1 MKIKFLALAAAMMI
15 STTSFAQFSQS
26 KSSSSSSNEIS
37 KGWNSL
43 YVQYNSIGTSYSL
56 SSFNNKYEDYG
67 DEYQKAIDNSGM
79 SDKLNAFTIGYNR
92 AINLT
97 PSTPLYLEIG
107 AALQYAFYSDE
118 ATEKDHYEEV
128 TLKYTANMLTAK
140 VPVSLLYHIDIP
152 NSDFAIE
159 PFVGIDFKYNI
170 LGSAKQKLTEIEEHI
185 NAGGYYPDY
194 GNSGSNYNNDDD
206 VYEETTKINN
216 IFDKKKCNGHQANRF
231 QAGWHVGANFVY
243 KKAFIGISY
252 GQDFSKFHDDIDLK
266 FNTLS
271 ATLGCRF

>member
-1 MKIKFLALAAAMMI
+1 MKIKFLALVAAMMI

-26 KSSSSSSNEIS
+26 KNFSNSSNEIS

-56 SSFNNKYEDYG
+56 SSFNDRYDDYG
-67 DEYQKAIDNSGM
+67 DEYQKAIDNSGL
-79 SDKLNAFTIGYNR
+79 SEKLNAFSIGYNR
-92 AINLT
+92 TINLT
-97 PSTPLYLEIG
+97 PSAPLYLEIG
-107 AALQYAFYSDE
+107 AALQYAFYSDDYSDDYSNYYYKF
-118 ATEKDHYEEV
+118 TGS
-128 TLKYTANMLTAK
+128 MLTAK
-140 VPVSLLYHIDIP
+140 VPVSLLYHVAIP

-159 PFVGIDFKYNI
+159 PFAGIDFKYNI
-170 LGSAKQKLTEIEEHI
+170 IGTAKAKSENT
-185 NAGGYYPDY
+185 
-194 GNSGSNYNNDDD
+194 YNNKT
-206 VYEETTKINN
+206 YEEKIDN
-216 IFDKKKCNGHQANRF
+216 IFDKKDCDGHQANRF

>member
-1 MKIKFLALAAAMMI
+1 MKIKFLALVAAMMI

-26 KSSSSSSNEIS
+26 KSTSNSSNEIS

-56 SSFNNKYEDYG
+56 SSFNDRYDDYG
-67 DEYQKAIDNSGM
+67 DEYQKAIDNSGL
-79 SDKLNAFTIGYNR
+79 SEKLNAFSIGYNR
-92 AINLT
+92 TINLT
-97 PSTPLYLEIG
+97 PSAPLYLEIG

-118 ATEKDHYEEV
+118 VGQEV
-128 TLKYTANMLTAK
+128 TLKYTGNMLTAK
-140 VPVSLLYHIDIP
+140 VPVSLLYHVAIP

-159 PFVGIDFKYNI
+159 PFAGIDFKYNI
-170 LGSAKQKLTEIEEHI
+170 IGTAKAKSEET
-185 NAGGYYPDY
+185 
-194 GNSGSNYNNDDD
+194 YNNKTYKD
-206 VYEETTKINN
+206 EEKIDN
-216 IFDKKKCNGHQANRF
+216 IFDKKDCDGHQANRF

>member
-1 MKIKFLALAAAMMI
+1 MKIKFLALVAAMMI

-26 KSSSSSSNEIS
+26 KSSSNSSNEIS

-56 SSFNNKYEDYG
+56 SSFNDRDEDYG
-67 DEYQKAIDNSGM
+67 DEYQKAIDNSGL
-79 SDKLNAFTIGYNR
+79 SDKLNAFSIGYNR

-97 PSTPLYLEIG
+97 PSTPLYLKVG

-118 ATEKDHYEEV
+118 TTDHDVEV
-128 TLKYTANMLTAK
+128 TLKFTANMLTAK

-170 LGSAKQKLTEIEEHI
+170 IGTAKRTYK
-185 NAGGYYPDY
+185 YY
-194 GNSGSNYNNDDD
+194 GK
-206 VYEETTKINN
+206 TKKDKIDN
-216 IFDKKKCNGHQANRF
+216 IFDKKKCDGHQANRF

>member
-1 MKIKFLALAAAMMI
+1 MKIKFLALVAAMMI

-26 KSSSSSSNEIS
+26 KSSSNSSNEIS

-56 SSFNNKYEDYG
+56 SSFNDRYEDYG
-67 DEYQKAIDNSGM
+67 DEYQKAIDNSGL
-79 SDKLNAFTIGYNR
+79 SDKLNAFSIGYNR

-97 PSTPLYLEIG
+97 PSAPLYLEVG

-170 LGSAKQKLTEIEEHI
+170 LGSVKQKLTEIKEYV
-185 NAGGYYPDY
+185 GTGSGYY
-194 GNSGSNYNNDDD
+194 DD
-206 VYEETTKINN
+206 EKTTKINN
-216 IFDKKKCNGHQANRF
+216 IFDKKKCDGHQANRF

>member
-1 MKIKFLALAAAMMI
+1 MKIKFLALVAAMMI

-26 KSSSSSSNEIS
+26 KNFSNSSNEIS

-56 SSFNNKYEDYG
+56 SSFNDRYDDYG
-67 DEYQKAIDNSGM
+67 DEYQKAIDNSGL
-79 SDKLNAFTIGYNR
+79 SEKLNAFSIGYNR
-92 AINLT
+92 TINLT
-97 PSTPLYLEIG
+97 PSAPLYLEIG

-118 ATEKDHYEEV
+118 VGQEV
-128 TLKYTANMLTAK
+128 TLKYTGNMLTAK
-140 VPVSLLYHIDIP
+140 VPVSLLYHVAIP

-159 PFVGIDFKYNI
+159 PFAGIDFKYNI
-170 LGSAKQKLTEIEEHI
+170 IGTAKAKSEET
-185 NAGGYYPDY
+185 
-194 GNSGSNYNNDDD
+194 YNNKTYKD
-206 VYEETTKINN
+206 EEKIDN
-216 IFDKKKCNGHQANRF
+216 IFDKKDCDGHQANRF

>member
-56 SSFNNKYEDYG
+56 SSFNDRDYDYG
-67 DEYQKAIDNSGM
+67 DKYQKAIDNSGL
-79 SDKLNAFTIGYNR
+79 SEKLNAFSIGYNR

-97 PSTPLYLEIG
+97 PSTPLYLEVG

-118 ATEKDHYEEV
+118 VDLDDYRET
-128 TLKYTANMLTAK
+128 TLKITGSMLTAK
-140 VPVSLLYHIDIP
+140 IPVSLLYHVAIP

-159 PFVGIDFKYNI
+159 PFAGIDFKYNI
-170 LGSAKQKLTEIEEHI
+170 IGTAK
-185 NAGGYYPDY
+185 
-194 GNSGSNYNNDDD
+194 S
-206 VYEETTKINN
+206 EETYNYYDETKKDEDKIDN
-216 IFDKKKCNGHQANRF
+216 IFDKKDCDGHQANRF

>member
-1 MKIKFLALAAAMMI
+1 MKIKFLALVAAMMI

-26 KSSSSSSNEIS
+26 KSSSNSSNEIS

-56 SSFNNKYEDYG
+56 SSFDYG
-67 DEYQKAIDNSGM
+67 DEDQKAIDNSGL
-79 SDKLNAFTIGYNR
+79 SDKLNAFSIGYNR
-92 AINLT
+92 AINVA
-97 PSTPLYLEIG
+97 PSIPLYVEFG

-118 ATEKDHYEEV
+118 ASNEDKGSYY
-128 TLKYTANMLTAK
+128 KYTVKYTGHILTAK
-140 VPVSLLYHIDIP
+140 VPVSLLYHIAIP
-152 NSDFAIE
+152 NSDFAFE
-159 PFVGIDFKYNI
+159 PFAGVDFKYNI
-170 LGSAKQKLTEIEEHI
+170 SGSGKQKETEEYSYR
-185 NAGGYYPDY
+185 G
-194 GNSGSNYNNDDD
+194 DDPEID
-206 VYEETTKINN
+206 EETTKIDNF
-216 IFDKKKCNGHQANRF
+216 FDKKKCDGHPANRF

>member
-1 MKIKFLALAAAMMI
+1 MKINFLALVAAMMI

-26 KSSSSSSNEIS
+26 KNFSNSSNEIS

-56 SSFNNKYEDYG
+56 SSFDYG
-67 DEYQKAIDNSGM
+67 DEYQKAIDKYGLSEN
-79 SDKLNAFTIGYNR
+79 LNAFTIGYNR

-97 PSTPLYLEIG
+97 PSAPLYLEIG

-118 ATEKDHYEEV
+118 VDEEV
-128 TLKYTANMLTAK
+128 TLKYTGNMLTAK
-140 VPVSLLYHIDIP
+140 VPVSLLYHVAIP

-159 PFVGIDFKYNI
+159 PFAGIDFKYNI
-170 LGSAKQKLTEIEEHI
+170 IGTAKREVTYKYYGETKKDEDKL
-185 NAGGYYPDY
+185 D
-194 GNSGSNYNNDDD
+194 
-206 VYEETTKINN
+206 N
-216 IFDKKKCNGHQANRF
+216 IFDKKDCDGHQANRF

>member
-1 MKIKFLALAAAMMI
+1 MKIKFLALVAAMMI

-26 KSSSSSSNEIS
+26 KSSSNSSNEIS

-56 SSFNNKYEDYG
+56 SSFNDRNEDYG
-67 DEYQKAIDNSGM
+67 DEYQKAIDNSGL
-79 SDKLNAFTIGYNR
+79 SEKLNAFSIGYNR

-97 PSTPLYLEIG
+97 PSTPLYLEVG
-107 AALQYAFYSDE
+107 AALQYAFYSDDYSE
-118 ATEKDHYEEV
+118 DYDYYNFYYKFTGS
-128 TLKYTANMLTAK
+128 MLTAK
-140 VPVSLLYHIDIP
+140 VPVSLLYHVAIP

-170 LGSAKQKLTEIEEHI
+170 IGTAKAKSEKT
-185 NAGGYYPDY
+185 N
-194 GNSGSNYNNDDD
+194 NYNNKTYKD
-206 VYEETTKINN
+206 EEKIDN
-216 IFDKKKCNGHQANRF
+216 IFDKKDCDGHQANRF
-231 QAGWHVGANFVY
+231 QAGWHVGVNFVY

>member
-26 KSSSSSSNEIS
+26 KSSSSSNEIS

-56 SSFNNKYEDYG
+56 SSFNGKYEDYG
-67 DEYQKAIDNSGM
+67 DEYQKAIDNSGL
-79 SDKLNAFTIGYNR
+79 SEKLNAFTIGYNR

-118 ATEKDHYEEV
+118 EV

-140 VPVSLLYHIDIP
+140 VPVSLLYHVAIP

-170 LGSAKQKLTEIEEHI
+170 IGTAKREVTYK
-185 NAGGYYPDY
+185 
-194 GNSGSNYNNDDD
+194 YNNKTYKDKD
-206 VYEETTKINN
+206 KIDN
-216 IFDKKKCNGHQANRF
+216 IFDKKKCDGHPANRF

>member
-56 SSFNNKYEDYG
+56 SSFKDKYEDYG
-67 DEYQKAIDNSGM
+67 DEYQKVNGGL

-92 AINLT
+92 AINVA
-97 PSTPLYLEIG
+97 PSIPLYVEFG

-118 ATEKDHYEEV
+118 ASDEDEGSYYTEKYTV
-128 TLKYTANMLTAK
+128 KYTGHILTAK
-140 VPVSLLYHIDIP
+140 VPVSLLYHIAIP

-159 PFVGIDFKYNI
+159 PFAGVDFKYNI
-170 LGSAKQKLTEIEEHI
+170 SGSGKQKETGEYSNRGDDPEI
-185 NAGGYYPDY
+185 
-194 GNSGSNYNNDDD
+194 
-206 VYEETTKINN
+206 YEETTKIDN
-216 IFDKKKCNGHQANRF
+216 IFDKKKCDGHQANRF
-231 QAGWHVGANFVY
+231 QAGWHIGANIVY
-243 KKAFIGISY
+243 KKAFVGISY
-252 GQDFSKFHDDIDLK
+252 GQDFSKFQDQADLK

>member
-56 SSFNNKYEDYG
+56 SSFDYG
-67 DEYQKAIDNSGM
+67 DEYQKAIDNSGL

-92 AINLT
+92 AINVA
-97 PSTPLYLEIG
+97 PSIPLYVEFG

-118 ATEKDHYEEV
+118 ASNEDKGSYYTS
-128 TLKYTANMLTAK
+128 KYTVKYTGHILTAK
-140 VPVSLLYHIDIP
+140 VPVSLLYHIAIP
-152 NSDFAIE
+152 NSDFAFE
-159 PFVGIDFKYNI
+159 PFAGVDFKYNI
-170 LGSAKQKLTEIEEHI
+170 SGSGKQKETEEYSYR
-185 NAGGYYPDY
+185 G
-194 GNSGSNYNNDDD
+194 DDPEID
-206 VYEETTKINN
+206 EETTKIDNF
-216 IFDKKKCNGHQANRF
+216 FDKKKCDGHQANRF
-231 QAGWHVGANFVY
+231 QVGWHVGANFVY

>member
-1 MKIKFLALAAAMMI
+1 MKIKFLALVAAMMI

-26 KSSSSSSNEIS
+26 KSSSNSSNEIS

-56 SSFNNKYEDYG
+56 SSFDYG
-67 DEYQKAIDNSGM
+67 DEYQKVIDNSGL
-79 SDKLNAFTIGYNR
+79 SDKLNAFSIGYNR
-92 AINLT
+92 AINVA
-97 PSTPLYLEIG
+97 PSIPLYVEFG

-118 ATEKDHYEEV
+118 ASNEDKGSYYTD
-128 TLKYTANMLTAK
+128 KYTVKYTGHILTAK
-140 VPVSLLYHIDIP
+140 VPVSLLYHIAIP
-152 NSDFAIE
+152 NSDIAFE
-159 PFVGIDFKYNI
+159 PFAGVDFKYNI
-170 LGSAKQKLTEIEEHI
+170 SGSGKQKETEEYSYRGDDPEI
-185 NAGGYYPDY
+185 N
-194 GNSGSNYNNDDD
+194 
-206 VYEETTKINN
+206 EETTKIDN
-216 IFDKKKCNGHQANRF
+216 IFDKKDCDGHQANRF

-271 ATLGCRF
+271 VTVGYRF

>member
-1 MKIKFLALAAAMMI
+1 MKINFLALVAAMMI

-26 KSSSSSSNEIS
+26 KSSSNSSNEIS

-56 SSFNNKYEDYG
+56 SSFDYG
-67 DEYQKAIDNSGM
+67 DEYQKAIDNSGL
-79 SDKLNAFTIGYNR
+79 SDKLNAFSIGYNR
-92 AINLT
+92 AINVA
-97 PSTPLYLEIG
+97 PSIPLYVEFG

-118 ATEKDHYEEV
+118 ASNEDKGSYYTD
-128 TLKYTANMLTAK
+128 KYTVKYTGHILTAK
-140 VPVSLLYHIDIP
+140 VPVSLLYHIAIP
-152 NSDFAIE
+152 IPDFAFE
-159 PFVGIDFKYNI
+159 PFAGVVFKYNSS
-170 LGSAKQKLTEIEEHI
+170 GSGKQKETEEHSYR
-185 NAGGYYPDY
+185 G
-194 GNSGSNYNNDDD
+194 DDPEID
-206 VYEETTKINN
+206 EETTKIDNF
-216 IFDKKKCNGHQANRF
+216 FDKKKCDGHPANRF

>member
-1 MKIKFLALAAAMMI
+1 MKFKFLALVAAMMI
-15 STTSFAQFSQS
+15 SATSFAQFSQS
-26 KSSSSSSNEIS
+26 KSSSNSSNEIS

-56 SSFNNKYEDYG
+56 SSFNDRYEDYG
-67 DEYQKAIDNSGM
+67 DEYQKAIDNSGL
-79 SDKLNAFTIGYNR
+79 SEKLNAFSIGYNR

-97 PSTPLYLEIG
+97 PSAPLYLEVG

-170 LGSAKQKLTEIEEHI
+170 LGSVKQKLTEIKEYV
-185 NAGGYYPDY
+185 GTGSGYY
-194 GNSGSNYNNDDD
+194 DDD

-216 IFDKKKCNGHQANRF
+216 IFDKKKCDGHQANRF

>member
-1 MKIKFLALAAAMMI
+1 MKIKFLALVAAMMI
-15 STTSFAQFSQS
+15 STTSFAQFAQFSQS
-26 KSSSSSSNEIS
+26 KSSSNSSNEIS

-56 SSFNNKYEDYG
+56 SSFDYG
-67 DEYQKAIDNSGM
+67 DEYQKAIDNSGL
-79 SDKLNAFTIGYNR
+79 SEKLNAFSIGYNR
-92 AINLT
+92 TINLT
-97 PSTPLYLEIG
+97 PSTPLYLEVG

-118 ATEKDHYEEV
+118 ITDHDVEV
-128 TLKYTANMLTAK
+128 TLKFTANMLTAK
-140 VPVSLLYHIDIP
+140 VPVSLLYHVAIP

-159 PFVGIDFKYNI
+159 PFAGIDFKYNI
-170 LGSAKQKLTEIEEHI
+170 IGTAKAKSEKT
-185 NAGGYYPDY
+185 
-194 GNSGSNYNNDDD
+194 YNNKT
-206 VYEETTKINN
+206 YEEKIDN
-216 IFDKKKCNGHQANRF
+216 IFDKKDCDGHQANRF

>member
-1 MKIKFLALAAAMMI
+1 MKIKFLALVAAMMI

-26 KSSSSSSNEIS
+26 KSSSNSSNEIS

-56 SSFNNKYEDYG
+56 SSFNDRNEDYG
-67 DEYQKAIDNSGM
+67 DEYQKAIDNSGL
-79 SDKLNAFTIGYNR
+79 SDKLNAFSIGYNR

-97 PSTPLYLEIG
+97 PSTPLYLEVG

-118 ATEKDHYEEV
+118 VGQEV
-128 TLKYTANMLTAK
+128 TLKYTGNMLTAK
-140 VPVSLLYHIDIP
+140 VPVSLLYHVAIP

-159 PFVGIDFKYNI
+159 PFAGIDFKYNI
-170 LGSAKQKLTEIEEHI
+170 IGTAKREVTYKYYGETKKDEDKL
-185 NAGGYYPDY
+185 D
-194 GNSGSNYNNDDD
+194 
-206 VYEETTKINN
+206 N
-216 IFDKKKCNGHQANRF
+216 IFDKKDCDGHQANRF

>member
-1 MKIKFLALAAAMMI
+1 MKIKFLALVAAMMI

-26 KSSSSSSNEIS
+26 KSSSNSSNEIS

-56 SSFNNKYEDYG
+56 SSFNDRDEDYG
-67 DEYQKAIDNSGM
+67 DEYQKAIDNSGL
-79 SDKLNAFTIGYNR
+79 SDKLNAFSIGYNR

-97 PSTPLYLEIG
+97 PSTPLYLEVG

-118 ATEKDHYEEV
+118 TTDHDVEV
-128 TLKYTANMLTAK
+128 TLKFTANMLTAK

-170 LGSAKQKLTEIEEHI
+170 IGTAKRTYK
-185 NAGGYYPDY
+185 YY
-194 GNSGSNYNNDDD
+194 GK
-206 VYEETTKINN
+206 TKKDKIDN
-216 IFDKKKCNGHQANRF
+216 IFDKKKCDGHQANRF

>member
-1 MKIKFLALAAAMMI
+1 MKINFLALVAAMMI

-26 KSSSSSSNEIS
+26 KSSSNSSNEIS

-56 SSFNNKYEDYG
+56 SSFNDRYEDYG
-67 DEYQKAIDNSGM
+67 DEYQKAIDNSGL
-79 SDKLNAFTIGYNR
+79 SEKLNAFSIGYNR

-97 PSTPLYLEIG
+97 PSTPLYLEVG

-170 LGSAKQKLTEIEEHI
+170 LGSVKQKLTEIEDRPSM
-185 NAGGYYPDY
+185 GSGYY
-194 GNSGSNYNNDDD
+194 DDD

-216 IFDKKKCNGHQANRF
+216 IFDKKKCDGHPANRF

>member
-1 MKIKFLALAAAMMI
+1 MKIKFLALVAAMMI

-56 SSFNNKYEDYG
+56 SSFNDRDYDYG
-67 DEYQKAIDNSGM
+67 DKYQKAIDNSGL
-79 SDKLNAFTIGYNR
+79 SEKLNAFSIGYNR

-97 PSTPLYLEIG
+97 PSTPLYLEVG

-118 ATEKDHYEEV
+118 VDLDDYRET
-128 TLKYTANMLTAK
+128 TLKITGSMLTAK
-140 VPVSLLYHIDIP
+140 IPVSLLYHVAIP

-159 PFVGIDFKYNI
+159 PFAGIDFKYNI
-170 LGSAKQKLTEIEEHI
+170 IGTAK
-185 NAGGYYPDY
+185 
-194 GNSGSNYNNDDD
+194 S
-206 VYEETTKINN
+206 EETYNYYDETKKDEDKIDN
-216 IFDKKKCNGHQANRF
+216 IFDKKDCDGHQANRF

-266 FNTLS
+266 FKTLS
-271 ATLGCRF
+271 ATLGYRF

>member
-1 MKIKFLALAAAMMI
+1 MKIKFLALVAAMMI

-26 KSSSSSSNEIS
+26 KNFSNSSNEIS

-56 SSFNNKYEDYG
+56 SSFNDRYDDYG
-67 DEYQKAIDNSGM
+67 DEYQKAIDNSGL
-79 SDKLNAFTIGYNR
+79 SEKLNAFSIGYNR

-97 PSTPLYLEIG
+97 PSAPLYLEIG

-118 ATEKDHYEEV
+118 VDQDDYKEV
-128 TLKYTANMLTAK
+128 TLKYTGNMLTAK
-140 VPVSLLYHIDIP
+140 VPVSLLYHVAIP

-159 PFVGIDFKYNI
+159 PFAGIDFKYNI
-170 LGSAKQKLTEIEEHI
+170 IGTAKREVTYKYYSETKKDEDKL
-185 NAGGYYPDY
+185 D
-194 GNSGSNYNNDDD
+194 
-206 VYEETTKINN
+206 N
-216 IFDKKKCNGHQANRF
+216 IFDKKDCDGHQANRF

>member
-26 KSSSSSSNEIS
+26 KNFSNSSNEIS

-56 SSFNNKYEDYG
+56 SSFNDRYDDYG
-67 DEYQKAIDNSGM
+67 DEYQKAIDNSGL
-79 SDKLNAFTIGYNR
+79 SEKLNAFSIGYNR
-92 AINLT
+92 TINLT
-97 PSTPLYLEIG
+97 PSAPLYLEIG

-118 ATEKDHYEEV
+118 VDQDDYEEV
-128 TLKYTANMLTAK
+128 TLKYTGNMLTAK
-140 VPVSLLYHIDIP
+140 VPVSLLYHVAIP

-159 PFVGIDFKYNI
+159 PFAGIDFKYNI
-170 LGSAKQKLTEIEEHI
+170 IGTAK
-185 NAGGYYPDY
+185 
-194 GNSGSNYNNDDD
+194 S
-206 VYEETTKINN
+206 EETYKNYGETKKDEEKIDN
-216 IFDKKKCNGHQANRF
+216 IFDKKDCDGHPANRF

>member
-1 MKIKFLALAAAMMI
+1 MKIKFLALVAAMMI

-26 KSSSSSSNEIS
+26 KNFSNSSNEIS

-56 SSFNNKYEDYG
+56 SSFNDRYDDYG
-67 DEYQKAIDNSGM
+67 DEYQKAIDNSGL
-79 SDKLNAFTIGYNR
+79 SEKLNAFSIGYNR
-92 AINLT
+92 TINLT
-97 PSTPLYLEIG
+97 PSAPLYLEIG
-107 AALQYAFYSDE
+107 AALQYAFYSDDYSDDYSNYYYKF
-118 ATEKDHYEEV
+118 TGS
-128 TLKYTANMLTAK
+128 MLTAK
-140 VPVSLLYHIDIP
+140 VPVSLLYHVAIP
-152 NSDFAIE
+152 NSDFTIE
-159 PFVGIDFKYNI
+159 PFAGIDFKYNI
-170 LGSAKQKLTEIEEHI
+170 IGTAKAKSENT
-185 NAGGYYPDY
+185 
-194 GNSGSNYNNDDD
+194 YNNKT
-206 VYEETTKINN
+206 YEEKIDN
-216 IFDKKKCNGHQANRF
+216 IFDKKDCDGHQANRF

>member
-1 MKIKFLALAAAMMI
+1 MKIKFLALVAAMMI

-26 KSSSSSSNEIS
+26 KSSSNSSNEIS

-56 SSFNNKYEDYG
+56 SSFNDRDEDYG
-67 DEYQKAIDNSGM
+67 DEYQKAIDNSGL
-79 SDKLNAFTIGYNR
+79 SEKLNAFSIGYNR
-92 AINLT
+92 TINLT
-97 PSTPLYLEIG
+97 PSAPLYLEIG

-118 ATEKDHYEEV
+118 VDH
-128 TLKYTANMLTAK
+128 LKYTGNMLTAK
-140 VPVSLLYHIDIP
+140 VPVSLLYHVAIP

-159 PFVGIDFKYNI
+159 PFAGIDFKYNI
-170 LGSAKQKLTEIEEHI
+170 IGTAKREVTYKYYGETKKDEDKL
-185 NAGGYYPDY
+185 D
-194 GNSGSNYNNDDD
+194 
-206 VYEETTKINN
+206 N
-216 IFDKKKCNGHQANRF
+216 IFDKKDCDGHQANRF

>member
-1 MKIKFLALAAAMMI
+1 MKIKFLALVAAMMI

-26 KSSSSSSNEIS
+26 KNFSNSSNEIS

-56 SSFNNKYEDYG
+56 SSFNDRYDDYG
-67 DEYQKAIDNSGM
+67 DEYQKAIDNSGL
-79 SDKLNAFTIGYNR
+79 SEKLNAFSIGYNR
-92 AINLT
+92 TINLT
-97 PSTPLYLEIG
+97 PSAPLYLEIG

-118 ATEKDHYEEV
+118 VGQEV
-128 TLKYTANMLTAK
+128 TLKYTGNMLTAK
-140 VPVSLLYHIDIP
+140 VPVSLLYHVAIP

-159 PFVGIDFKYNI
+159 PFAGIDFKYNI
-170 LGSAKQKLTEIEEHI
+170 IGTAKREVTYKYYDETKKDEDKL
-185 NAGGYYPDY
+185 D
-194 GNSGSNYNNDDD
+194 
-206 VYEETTKINN
+206 N
-216 IFDKKKCNGHQANRF
+216 IFDKKDCDGHQANRF

>member
-56 SSFNNKYEDYG
+56 SSFNDKYEDYG

-92 AINLT
+92 TINLT

-118 ATEKDHYEEV
+118 ATVEDRGRYYTE
-128 TLKYTANMLTAK
+128 KYTVKYTGHILTAK

-170 LGSAKQKLTEIEEHI
+170 LGSVKQKLTEIDDHA
-185 NAGGYYPDY
+185 NMGSGYYDDY
-194 GNSGSNYNNDDD
+194 DD
-206 VYEETTKINN
+206 EETTKINN
-216 IFDKKKCNGHQANRF
+216 IFDKKKCDGHPANRF

>member
-1 MKIKFLALAAAMMI
+1 MKIKFLALVAAMMI
-15 STTSFAQFSQS
+15 STTSFAQFAQFSQS
-26 KSSSSSSNEIS
+26 KNFSNSSNEIS

-56 SSFNNKYEDYG
+56 SSLNDEKGDYG
-67 DEYQKAIDNSGM
+67 DMIQKMIDDSGL
-79 SDKLNAFTIGYNR
+79 SEKLNAFSIGYNR

-97 PSTPLYLEIG
+97 PSAPLYLEIG

-118 ATEKDHYEEV
+118 IDLDDYHETKI
-128 TLKYTANMLTAK
+128 TGSMLTAK
-140 VPVSLLYHIDIP
+140 IPVSLLYHVAIP

-159 PFVGIDFKYNI
+159 PFAGIDFKYNI
-170 LGSAKQKLTEIEEHI
+170 IGTAK
-185 NAGGYYPDY
+185 
-194 GNSGSNYNNDDD
+194 S
-206 VYEETTKINN
+206 EETYNYYGETKKDEDKIDN
-216 IFDKKKCNGHQANRF
+216 IFDKKDCDGHPANRF

>member
-1 MKIKFLALAAAMMI
+1 MKIKFLALVATMMI

-26 KSSSSSSNEIS
+26 KSSSNSSNEIA

-56 SSFNNKYEDYG
+56 SSFNDRNEDYG
-67 DEYQKAIDNSGM
+67 DEYQKAIDNSGL
-79 SDKLNAFTIGYNR
+79 SEKLNAFSIGYNR
-92 AINLT
+92 TINLT
-97 PSTPLYLEIG
+97 PSAPLYLEIG

-118 ATEKDHYEEV
+118 VGQEV
-128 TLKYTANMLTAK
+128 TLKYTGNMLTAK
-140 VPVSLLYHIDIP
+140 VPVSLLYHVAIP

-159 PFVGIDFKYNI
+159 PFAGIDFKYNI
-170 LGSAKQKLTEIEEHI
+170 IGTAKREVTYKYYGETKKDEDKL
-185 NAGGYYPDY
+185 D
-194 GNSGSNYNNDDD
+194 
-206 VYEETTKINN
+206 N
-216 IFDKKKCNGHQANRF
+216 IFDKKDCDGHQANRF

>member
-1 MKIKFLALAAAMMI
+1 MKIKFLALVAAMMI
-15 STTSFAQFSQS
+15 STTSFAQFAQFSQS
-26 KSSSSSSNEIS
+26 KSSSNSSNEIS

-56 SSFNNKYEDYG
+56 SSFDYG
-67 DEYQKAIDNSGM
+67 DEYQKAIDNSGL
-79 SDKLNAFTIGYNR
+79 SEKLNAFSIGYNR

-97 PSTPLYLEIG
+97 PSTPLYLEVG
-107 AALQYAFYSDE
+107 AALQYAFYSDDYSDDYSNYYYKF
-118 ATEKDHYEEV
+118 TGS
-128 TLKYTANMLTAK
+128 MLTAK
-140 VPVSLLYHIDIP
+140 VPVSLLYHVAIP

-159 PFVGIDFKYNI
+159 PFAGIDFKYNI
-170 LGSAKQKLTEIEEHI
+170 IGTAKAKSENT
-185 NAGGYYPDY
+185 
-194 GNSGSNYNNDDD
+194 YNNKT
-206 VYEETTKINN
+206 YEEKIDN
-216 IFDKKKCNGHQANRF
+216 IFDKKDCDGHQANRF

>member
-1 MKIKFLALAAAMMI
+1 MKIKFLALVAAMMI

-26 KSSSSSSNEIS
+26 KSSSNSSNEIS

-56 SSFNNKYEDYG
+56 SSFNDRDEDYG
-67 DEYQKAIDNSGM
+67 DEYQKAIDNSSL
-79 SDKLNAFTIGYNR
+79 SDKLNAFSIGYNR

-97 PSTPLYLEIG
+97 PSTPLYLEVG

-118 ATEKDHYEEV
+118 TTDHDVEV
-128 TLKYTANMLTAK
+128 TLKFTANMLTAK

-170 LGSAKQKLTEIEEHI
+170 IGTAKRTYK
-185 NAGGYYPDY
+185 YY
-194 GNSGSNYNNDDD
+194 G
-206 VYEETTKINN
+206 ETKKDKIDN
-216 IFDKKKCNGHQANRF
+216 IFDKKKCDGHQANRF

>member
-1 MKIKFLALAAAMMI
+1 MKIKFLALVAAMMI

-56 SSFNNKYEDYG
+56 SSFDYG
-67 DEYQKAIDNSGM
+67 DEYQKAIDNSGL

-92 AINLT
+92 AINVA
-97 PSTPLYLEIG
+97 PSIPLYVEFG

-118 ATEKDHYEEV
+118 ASDEDKDSYYSYKYTEK
-128 TLKYTANMLTAK
+128 YTGHILTAK
-140 VPVSLLYHIDIP
+140 VPVSLLYHVAIP

-170 LGSAKQKLTEIEEHI
+170 IGTAKREVTYK
-185 NAGGYYPDY
+185 
-194 GNSGSNYNNDDD
+194 YNNKTNKDKD
-206 VYEETTKINN
+206 KIDN
-216 IFDKKKCNGHQANRF
+216 IFDKKKCDGHPANRF

>member
-1 MKIKFLALAAAMMI
+1 MKIKFLALVAAMMI

-26 KSSSSSSNEIS
+26 KNCSNSSNEIS

-56 SSFNNKYEDYG
+56 SSFNDRYDDYG
-67 DEYQKAIDNSGM
+67 DEYQKAIDNSGL
-79 SDKLNAFTIGYNR
+79 SEKLNAFSIGYNR
-92 AINLT
+92 TINLT
-97 PSTPLYLEIG
+97 PSAPLYLEIG
-107 AALQYAFYSDE
+107 AALQYAFYSDDYSDDYSNYYYKF
-118 ATEKDHYEEV
+118 TGS
-128 TLKYTANMLTAK
+128 MLTAK
-140 VPVSLLYHIDIP
+140 VPVSLLYHVAIP

-159 PFVGIDFKYNI
+159 PFAGIDFKYNI
-170 LGSAKQKLTEIEEHI
+170 IGTAKAKSENT
-185 NAGGYYPDY
+185 
-194 GNSGSNYNNDDD
+194 YNNKT
-206 VYEETTKINN
+206 YEEKIDN
-216 IFDKKKCNGHQANRF
+216 IFDKKDCDGHQANRF

>member
-1 MKIKFLALAAAMMI
+1 MKIKFLALTAAMMI

-26 KSSSSSSNEIS
+26 KNFSNSNNEIS

-56 SSFNNKYEDYG
+56 SSFNDKYEDYG

-97 PSTPLYLEIG
+97 PSTPLYLEVG

-118 ATEKDHYEEV
+118 EKEV
-128 TLKYTANMLTAK
+128 TLKCTANMLTAK
-140 VPVSLLYHIDIP
+140 VPVSLLYHVAIP

-170 LGSAKQKLTEIEEHI
+170 IGTAKREVTYK
-185 NAGGYYPDY
+185 
-194 GNSGSNYNNDDD
+194 YNNKTYKDKD
-206 VYEETTKINN
+206 KIDN
-216 IFDKKKCNGHQANRF
+216 IFDKKKCDGHPANRF